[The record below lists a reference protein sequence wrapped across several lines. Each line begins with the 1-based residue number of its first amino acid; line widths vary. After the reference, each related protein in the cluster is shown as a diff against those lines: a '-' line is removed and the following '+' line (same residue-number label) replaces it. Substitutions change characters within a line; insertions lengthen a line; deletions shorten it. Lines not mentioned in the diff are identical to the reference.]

1 MVEREMMR
9 MEKIQIRICSDGRV
23 EAETLG
29 IKGEECTDV
38 IALLEQLLNAEVA
51 ETTFK
56 PEYYEINELKV
67 RQTMIREE

>member
-38 IALLEQLLNAEVA
+38 IALLEQLLNAKVA

>member
-1 MVEREMMR
+1 MR